1 METVIYTVQNGDTLF
16 ELAKKYD
23 TTIGAIVK
31 FNGISDPDVLEI
43 GQILRIPL
51 GIITDFEQLDTYII
65 KKGDTLYT
73 IAKKFDT
80 TVDELASMN
89 DIANVDRIYAG
100 QVLILPKKNTDE
112 LTKDEDGTMLY
123 TVKSGDTLYG
133 IARKFRTTIS
143 KLINL
148 NAITNPDMIYAGQV
162 LKISEN

>member
-1 METVIYTVQNGDTLF
+1 M
-16 ELAKKYD
+16 
-23 TTIGAIVK
+23 
-31 FNGISDPDVLEI
+31 LEI